1 MGHGFKHGASSGGG
15 VSMNYKVVGG
25 TSQPSNPD
33 VNTIW
38 VKSAKEITSY
48 LFSPVQPSGA
58 SEGMV
63 WIKTGTSGSV
73 ILDIPKEATVRLYLT
88 GCSQYISGAWVNVDA
103 YIYQSSAW
111 AQFGTAIIYLYNA
124 GDKCTSIT
132 GGWTSSGYSYDS
144 RSVVAP
150 VFGTSTMK
158 VQCTSHDP
166 EQVAIGGTANKID
179 LTNVDKIVLNVT
191 AVTNSATFIIST
203 SKAIPS
209 SPTKSTSITATGTV
223 TVDVSSLTGSY
234 YLALRA
240 ISSTAQPTRGATT
253 NKIYMQ

>member
-1 MGHGFKHGASSGGG
+1 MFGRTNAGGGG

-33 VNTIW
+33 ANTIW
-38 VKSAKEITSY
+38 VKSANEITSY
-48 LFSPVQPSGA
+48 RFSPVQPSGA

-111 AQFGTAIIYLYNA
+111 KQFGTAIIYLYNA
-124 GDKCTSIT
+124 GDKCTAVT
-132 GGWTSSGYSYDS
+132 GGWTSSGYSYAS
-144 RSVVAP
+144 RDVVAP

-158 VQCTSHDP
+158 VQCTQHTSAG
-166 EQVAIGGTANKID
+166 QVAIGGTANKID
-179 LTNVDKIVLNVT
+179 LTNVDKIVINIT
-191 AVTNSATFIIST
+191 AVTNSAAFIIST

-209 SPTKSTSITATGTV
+209 SPTKTTAISATGTV

-234 YLALRA
+234 YLAIRA
-240 ISSTAQPTRGATT
+240 ISSTAEPTRGATT